1 MTDFQRSLRFAQ
13 KMVERFT
20 LTELLVSSME
30 MIENLPEEQQDAAW
44 QSVFMLIEGAKTKGV
59 FIAEA

>member
-1 MTDFQRSLRFAQ
+1 MTEFERSLKFATS
-13 KMVERFT
+13 MVERFT

-44 QSVFMLIEGAKTKGV
+44 QSVFLLIEGARAKGA

>member
-1 MTDFQRSLRFAQ
+1 MTEFERSLKFAQ
-13 KMVERFT
+13 RMVERFT

-30 MIENLPEEQQDAAW
+30 MIENLPEEQQDTAW
-44 QSVFMLIEGAKTKGV
+44 QSVFLLIEGARAKGV